1 MVQDTLA
8 LKIESRQEN
17 IIKVEHFLEQLSNEH
32 DVRDEMYGNVLIAL
46 SEGANNAIFHGNQ
59 EDPSKFVSIE
69 LVEKTAAHIILSIA
83 DEGPGFDP
91 DSLPDPTAPENLEKP
106 TGRGVFL
113 MKQLADEIEFLQ
125 EGSEIR
131 LKFNF

>member
-1 MVQDTLA
+1 MVKDTLA
-8 LKIESRQEN
+8 LKIESRHEN
-17 IIKVEHFLEQLSNEH
+17 IIKVEQCLEQLSNEH

-59 EDPSKFVSIE
+59 EDPSKFVSIQ
-69 LVEKTAAHIILSIA
+69 LVEKTDAHIILSII
-83 DEGPGFDP
+83 DEGSGFDY

-125 EGSEIR
+125 DGSEVR